1 MVTAGGSITKQWGH
15 SAGMQLSF
23 HIQPLNYIPFSYIPL
38 VLVYISHTRHN
49 MYMMSGHLCSLCL
62 SSNVEFKSQPP
73 PAGIRIIESTVLSS
87 LSIDLIRNTELL
99 MEDSSPGIW

>member
-15 SAGMQLSF
+15 SVGMQLSS

-38 VLVYISHTRHN
+38 VLVYISHTSHN

-62 SSNVEFKSQPP
+62 SSSVES
-73 PAGIRIIESTVLSS
+73 
-87 LSIDLIRNTELL
+87 
-99 MEDSSPGIW
+99 DS